1 MMPDTLFKIRWDN
14 RNSLL
19 NVCCNQCRSSR
30 SYLINVENGFRIV
43 KCRSCGLVY
52 INPQPRERDLM
63 EFYQEYFP
71 EDEGSP
77 IRWERMMSPVFNEIH
92 KYISRNYSKGRLL
105 DVGCSYGFFLQRFD
119 KTKWEIYGVDPSAHA
134 VTYARK
140 KLGKRVFTGPL
151 TQQDF
156 PSQFFDIITLFYV
169 LEHVVDPMSILMEL
183 HRILKPKG
191 LLVLRIPHSEPIIWF
206 AKFFRMDI
214 PLLYPPMHLYDFSP
228 KTLKLML
235 KKAGFR
241 KISVEIGECTRMERF
256 VQRALLNTIT
266 RVSIVLSNVTK
277 RILLMP
283 GLSKT
288 AFALRP

>member
-1 MMPDTLFKIRWDN
+1 
-14 RNSLL
+14 
-19 NVCCNQCRSSR
+19 
-30 SYLINVENGFRIV
+30 
-43 KCRSCGLVY
+43 
-52 INPQPRERDLM
+52 
-63 EFYQEYFP
+63 
-71 EDEGSP
+71 
-77 IRWERMMSPVFNEIH
+77 
-92 KYISRNYSKGRLL
+92 L

-119 KTKWEIYGVDPSAHA
+119 KTKWEIYGVDPSVHA

-140 KLGKRVFTGPL
+140 KLGKRIFAGSL

-169 LEHVVDPMSILMEL
+169 LEHVVNPLSFLMEL

-191 LLVLRIPHSEPIIWF
+191 LLVLRIPHSEPIIRF
-206 AKFFRMDI
+206 VKLFRLDI

-228 KTLKLML
+228 NTLKLML

-256 VQRALLNTIT
+256 IQRALLNAIT
-266 RVSIVLSNVTK
+266 RFSIVLSDVTK
-277 RILLMP
+277 RIFLMP

-288 AFALRP
+288 TFAIRP